1 MSTHQTC
8 GGFLTSV
15 KDAVTLVLPLRLKTG
30 MSTNPGKIL
39 VIEDNP
45 ADVFLLRFALNHH
58 KQEYELELLRDGQEA
73 LRFVH
78 QQRTLAAEPQPCVI
92 VLDLNLPGHDGK
104 AVLQAIRDEPLLAH
118 VRVVALSSFV
128 NPNDELEIQQ
138 LGVRLYQAKP
148 MKLDEWIVLAGEILA
163 ICHEP
168 VAVPA

>member
-1 MSTHQTC
+1 MS
-8 GGFLTSV
+8 
-15 KDAVTLVLPLRLKTG
+15 K
-30 MSTNPGKIL
+30 NPGKIL

-58 KQEYELELLRDGQEA
+58 KEEYVLELLRDGQEA
-73 LRFVH
+73 LRFID
-78 QQRTLAAEPQPCVI
+78 QQRTFPDEPEPCVI
-92 VLDLNLPGHDGK
+92 VLDLNLPGHDGR

-128 NPNDELEIQQ
+128 SPRDEAEIQR

-148 MKLDEWIVLAGEILA
+148 MKLDDWIVLAGEILA

-168 VAVPA
+168 VEVPA

>member
-1 MSTHQTC
+1 MSTH
-8 GGFLTSV
+8 
-15 KDAVTLVLPLRLKTG
+15 
-30 MSTNPGKIL
+30 PGKIL

-73 LRFVH
+73 LQFVH
-78 QQRTLAAEPQPCVI
+78 QQRTLAAEPHPCVI
-92 VLDLNLPGHDGK
+92 VLDLNLPGHDGTS
-104 AVLQAIRDEPLLAH
+104 VLRAIRDEPLLSH

-128 NPNDELEIQQ
+128 SPRDEAEIQR

-148 MKLDEWIVLAGEILA
+148 MKLDDWIVLAGEILA

-168 VAVPA
+168 IEIPA

>member
-1 MSTHQTC
+1 MSTH
-8 GGFLTSV
+8 
-15 KDAVTLVLPLRLKTG
+15 
-30 MSTNPGKIL
+30 PGKIL

-58 KQEYELELLRDGQEA
+58 KEEYELELLQDGQEA

-78 QQRTLAAEPQPCVI
+78 QQRIHAADPEPCVI
-92 VLDLNLPGHDGK
+92 VLDLNLPGHDGRS
-104 AVLQAIRDEPLLAH
+104 VLQAIRDEPVLAH

-128 NPNDELEIQQ
+128 SPRDEAEIQR

-148 MKLDEWIVLAGEILA
+148 MKLDDWIVLAGAILA